1 MIKKLNLGIRLSKN
15 ELRNLKGGTEE
26 LDSIEDAD
34 STGGSCCVTVVGNVS
49 TARSCGYTKAQ
60 AVAEANTV
68 ASWGNGIRAYWCC
81 ASC

>member
-1 MIKKLNLGIRLSKN
+1 MIKALNLGSRLSKK

-26 LDSIEDAD
+26 LEGVDGAD

-49 TARSCGYTKAQ
+49 TARSCGYTRAQ
-60 AVAEANTV
+60 AIAEANTV
-68 ASWGNGIRAYWCC
+68 AGWGGGVRAYWCC